1 MTYTEHG
8 IACGITRI
16 NDRFYMN
23 IQVIGKL
30 THDDYEIMVPML
42 ENAIDGVTNPKVIAI
57 VDIRDFEGMELRAA
71 WDDLK
76 LGLRHG
82 HDFSNIAV
90 IGNKNWEKLGLKVAS
105 WFSSG
110 EIKYFENKQE
120 ALEWCEN

>member
-1 MTYTEHG
+1 MTYREHG

-16 NDRFYMN
+16 NKNFYMN
-23 IQVIGKL
+23 IQIVGKL

-42 ENAIDGVTNPKVIAI
+42 EKAIEGVNEPSVIALI
-57 VDIRDFEGMELRAA
+57 DIRDFEGMELRAA

-76 LGLRHG
+76 LGLKHG
-82 HDFSNIAV
+82 SDFSKIAV
-90 IGNKNWEKLGLKVAS
+90 IGNKNWEKIGTKVAN

-110 EIKYFENKQE
+110 EIHYFENKQE